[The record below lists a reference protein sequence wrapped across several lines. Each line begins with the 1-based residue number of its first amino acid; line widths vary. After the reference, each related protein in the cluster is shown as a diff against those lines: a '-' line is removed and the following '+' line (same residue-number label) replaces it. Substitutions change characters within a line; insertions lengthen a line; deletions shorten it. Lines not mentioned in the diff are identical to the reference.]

1 MWNEF
6 EYLVPRSWTE
16 ACSFLAANPHTAK
29 VLAGGTDIL
38 VLCREGRLKPEYLV
52 DIKNLSGVREIGATK
67 EGGISIGA
75 ATPLNQIERFLQGN
89 KGFAALRQAVHSVGS
104 YQVRN
109 RASLGGNIC
118 HASPAADTAPALLV
132 LGATLT
138 IVGPRGERSLPLCD
152 FFLGPGKTAL
162 DTGEIVKSIELPFLR
177 DGASSVYI
185 KTARTKA
192 VDLAQVGVA
201 ALLQPDRRLRV
212 ALGAVAPR
220 PLVVSAVER
229 MRPLGLWTEGARE
242 EAIAEVVRAA
252 SPITDLRATAEYRR
266 HLIAVQTRRALAELL
281 GAVGAVVALDQA
293 RNGGMLSEE
302 TT

>member
-38 VLCREGRLKPEYLV
+38 VRCREGHLEPEYLV
-52 DIKNLSGVREIGATK
+52 DIKNLPGAREISETEG
-67 EGGISIGA
+67 GGISIGA
-75 ATPLNQIERFLQGN
+75 ATPLNQIERFLQDRP
-89 KGFAALRQAVHSVGS
+89 GFAALRQAVHSVGS

-118 HASPAADTAPALLV
+118 NASPAADSAPALLI
-132 LGATLT
+132 LGATLS
-138 IVGPRGERSLPLCD
+138 IVGLRGERSLPLGD

-162 DTGEIVKSIELPFLR
+162 EQGEVVKSIELPFLV
-177 DGASSVYI
+177 DGAASVYI

-192 VDLAQVGVA
+192 VDLALVGVA
-201 ALLQPDRRLRV
+201 ALLRPDRRLRI

-220 PLVVSAVER
+220 PLLVSAVEEW
-229 MRPLGLWTEGARE
+229 RPQAGWTE
-242 EAIAEVVRAA
+242 EALEKVVAEVVSAA
-252 SPITDLRATAEYRR
+252 SPITDLRATAGYRS
-266 HLIAVQTRRALAELL
+266 HMVAVQTRRALAELL
-281 GAVGAVVALDQA
+281 GAVGVVVALDRA
-293 RNGGMLSEE
+293 RKRRHAE
-302 TT
+302 

>member
-16 ACSFLAANPHTAK
+16 ACSFLAANPQTAK
-29 VLAGGTDIL
+29 VLAGGTDLL
-38 VLCREGRLKPEYLV
+38 VRCREGHIKPEYLV
-52 DIKNLSGVREIGATK
+52 DIKNLPAAREISAT
-67 EGGISIGA
+67 EGGGISIGA
-75 ATPLNQIERFLQGN
+75 ATPLNRIERFLQSN

-118 HASPAADTAPALLV
+118 HASPAADTAPALLI
-132 LGATLT
+132 LGATLS

-162 DTGEIVKSIELPFLR
+162 DPGEIVKSIELPFLR

-242 EAIAEVVRAA
+242 EAVAEVVRAA